1 MKLTSGR
8 AAALVIVA
16 IVLGLWSLDLWLFHS
31 WAAGGPPTPRPMWHL
46 IWSYLFLVLG
56 LGCLA
61 VAGWVTWIRRAE
73 VQRWLKSLVDG
84 I

>member
-1 MKLTSGR
+1 
-8 AAALVIVA
+8 
-16 IVLGLWSLDLWLFHS
+16 
-31 WAAGGPPTPRPMWHL
+31 MWHL
-46 IWSYLFLVLG
+46 IWSYLFLVFG